1 MTLPFDDD
9 QLRHVGR
16 DRTALGAALR
26 AAPLVNLIAARTR
39 LQDFGGTA
47 TIIVERY
54 DRLLRNKEVSRIHQ
68 EDMCQAMSMMP
79 ARKHQQDGGPSVAA
93 MVALL
98 RRVVSTNRVDEQVER
113 VVRAVAY
120 SWVIAGPDAHAKNFS
135 LLLSGEHVRLAP
147 LYDTFTR
154 YCPICR
160 ANGAMCLQAM

>member
-1 MTLPFDDD
+1 
-9 QLRHVGR
+9 
-16 DRTALGAALR
+16 
-26 AAPLVNLIAARTR
+26 
-39 LQDFGGTA
+39 
-47 TIIVERY
+47 
-54 DRLLRNKEVSRIHQ
+54 
-68 EDMCQAMSMMP
+68 MSMMP

-93 MVALL
+93 MVAPL
-98 RRVVSTNRVDEQVER
+98 RRVVSTDRGDEQVER